1 MGEMS
6 WNQSLTRW
14 SKLCM
19 FLGEWFS
26 WKVFLILWEIWV
38 TKEIDSVRCDKGNR
52 SESVVLSPVSST

>member
-26 WKVFLILWEIWV
+26 WKVFFNFMGDL
-38 TKEIDSVRCDKGNR
+38 GNKR
-52 SESVVLSPVSST
+52 N